1 LQSDGKFEEKLDA
14 LDSPAMSPRKP
25 AAASR
30 EGPTRIIQTRFR
42 EPILPMMP
50 VPIVTQSEI
59 DEKVRASITASLAG
73 FLERARAETMKEVQ
87 NRLKVLDIITSK
99 IDGKI
104 ERDFVERM
112 FNKFR
117 VVIAELKTKIEDVQ
131 ATFMGWVTREEL
143 EQVLGKFAESLAE
156 IKDTA
161 GAASKYRC
169 LLCGQPRTHISGML
183 LGELDTESQGEPDV
197 KSTRSKSRAQSPAL
211 PRPKRAATPIAR
223 DVVQLLTTDAV

>member
-1 LQSDGKFEEKLDA
+1 
-14 LDSPAMSPRKP
+14 M
-25 AAASR
+25 
-30 EGPTRIIQTRFR
+30 R
-42 EPILPMMP
+42 EPIMP
-50 VPIVTQSEI
+50 SFPIPIVTQSEI

-87 NRLKVLDIITSK
+87 NRLKVLDVVCSK

-117 VVIAELKTKIEDVQ
+117 VVITELKTKIEDVQ

-143 EQVLGKFAESLAE
+143 EQVLERFAESLAE
-156 IKDTA
+156 VKDTA
-161 GAASKYRC
+161 GGASKYKC

-183 LGELDTESQGEPDV
+183 LGTGLGEGDDESQTEPEV
-197 KSTRSKSRAQSPAL
+197 KSTRPKSRAQSPAL